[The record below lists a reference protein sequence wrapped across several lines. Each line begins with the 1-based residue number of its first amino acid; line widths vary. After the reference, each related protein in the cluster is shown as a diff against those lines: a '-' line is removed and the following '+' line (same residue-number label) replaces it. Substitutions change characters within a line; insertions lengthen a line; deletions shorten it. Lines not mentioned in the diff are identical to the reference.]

1 MKDVFESFIAIRN
14 LALMNCLIRMNL
26 SLFTVKIFKKI
37 DIKMFKVL
45 NGENPP
51 VENEIFCVRNEA
63 SYDFDKGR
71 VFISLQ
77 LIPFSAVQKV

>member
-51 VENEIFCVRNEA
+51 VEMKFFVSGMKPLMTSTKVVF
-63 SYDFDKGR
+63 SY
-71 VFISLQ
+71 
-77 LIPFSAVQKV
+77 PFS